1 MSKDR
6 PIRKRRGIA
15 FFVLLA
21 VGTALA
27 TNIDPNDKG
36 SRYGWTENTGWLNT
50 YGDGVSAGSGL
61 TVRSDAELH
70 GIEGNAWFENVG
82 WVNFGDG
89 SPENPPSYSNTKDND
104 CGVNMD
110 TATGV
115 LSGYAWGENIGWIN
129 FSPGTATI
137 SISKSTG
144 EFSGQAWGENIG
156 WISFDGLDTNVA
168 TTDPANVPV
177 RLSGFEVE

>member
-6 PIRKRRGIA
+6 PIRTMWTVA
-15 FFVLLA
+15 AFVLLTVGA
-21 VGTALA
+21 VHA

-36 SRYGWTENTGWLNT
+36 SRYGWTENTGWFNAF
-50 YGDGVSAGSGL
+50 GDGVSAGSGL
-61 TVRSDAELH
+61 TVRSDSGLH
-70 GIEGNAWFENVG
+70 GIEGNAWLENVG

-89 SPENPPSYSNTKDND
+89 SPEDPPSYSNAKNTD

-110 TATGV
+110 TATGE
-115 LSGYAWGENIGWIN
+115 LSGYAWGENVGWIN
-129 FSPGTATI
+129 FGPGTATI
-137 SISKSTG
+137 AISKSTG

-156 WISFDGLDTNVA
+156 WITFDGLDVNVA

-177 RLSGFEVE
+177 RISAFEVE